1 MTKKPV
7 SGQRG
12 QSMIWFGSFLACGLL
27 VFVVFSHYF
36 PIFVGPTD
44 TIGRIVVMLAF
55 LAAAQLFRRSE
66 RYRTY
71 WRICFAFFT
80 ALGAISLDYKL
91 GLSKWL
97 LPTLHIPLETPAG
110 LAIDKLE
117 SSVLSILV
125 VLLLTLASGDDLAS
139 LYLRRGNLR
148 LGLTIGLVAFVVM
161 MASAIPVTT
170 LFFNG
175 KDLSWGRMLPWM
187 PWVLIFVLANAF
199 NEELLFR
206 GLFFGRLQP
215 FLGKFAINL
224 LVAIPFTLLHTGV
237 DYSADIWMFI
247 GMVFPLSLAWGWTL
261 QKTDSLWGS
270 ILFHAAMDIPVA
282 FSLFSNL

>member
-7 SGQRG
+7 STRCW
-12 QSMIWFGSFLACGLL
+12 QSLVWFGLFLACGLL

-36 PIFVGPTD
+36 PIFSGPTD
-44 TIGRIVVMLAF
+44 PIGRIIVTLAF
-55 LAAAQLFRRSE
+55 LTVALLFRRSE
-66 RYRTY
+66 HNRTY
-71 WRICFAFFT
+71 WWVCFAFFT
-80 ALGAISLDYKL
+80 ALAAISLDYYL

-97 LPTLHIPLETPAG
+97 LPALHIPLETPAG
-110 LAIDKLE
+110 FAIDKLE
-117 SSVLSILV
+117 SSALSILV
-125 VLLLTLASGDDLAS
+125 VLLLTLVSGDDLGS
-139 LYLRRGNLR
+139 LYLRRGNLK
-148 LGLTIGLVAFVVM
+148 LGLTIGLIAFAVM
-161 MASAIPVTT
+161 IASAVPVTT

-206 GLFFGRLQP
+206 GLFFGRLKP
-215 FLGKFAINL
+215 FLGKFAINV
-224 LVAIPFTLLHTGV
+224 LVAIPFALLHTGV